1 MKRFLLRLCG
11 LSAVLSLGG
20 CAEDCF
26 DWRCEPTVETAD
38 AYEAQ
43 LAYWSRKDDQLSDIR
58 RRYLDF
64 VNERLIEIR
73 YHQAQ
78 ESGDAD
84 DYETFLRYAGKSP
97 REKGFLSRSYV
108 SLVEDVI
115 AGKAAGKDKANSLA
129 NLFSK
134 TPDSLTLRSRP
145 NAEINPAKALEEA
158 ATESIE
164 PAEPSLAE
172 QVRGFLAKPSIAGR
186 ASELARANIEQAVDR
201 GDLAVV
207 FNALFP
213 FAEEGDAQAQYL
225 IGRMF
230 DRGEGTTQDF
240 EAAGRWYGNAHDQG
254 HQKAW
259 RPLSEIYKSG
269 VGIPT
274 DPAEALA
281 WHRRA
286 ANKGDVEAKVRLG
299 ILYENGEGV
308 AQDFREAVN
317 WYRQAAEAGDANA
330 QFLLGWVYAEG
341 KGVGLDYIEAYSWF
355 RSAEAKGVGEAT
367 PLLTLVIDGLSPAE
381 AEEAQKRAR
390 ERAAQFYQWENHI
403 RSAA

>member
-1 MKRFLLRLCG
+1 MKRVIFGFSGLL
-11 LSAVLSLGG
+11 AAISLGG
-20 CAEDCF
+20 CADGCF
-26 DWRCEPTVETAD
+26 DWRCAPTLETAD
-38 AYEAQ
+38 DYEAR
-43 LAYWSRKDDQLSDIR
+43 LAYWSRKPDQLGDLH

-78 ESGDAD
+78 ESGDTGG
-84 DYETFLRYAGKSP
+84 YEKFLRYAENAP
-97 REKGFLSRSYV
+97 REKGYLSKSYV
-108 SLVEDVI
+108 SLIEDVI
-115 AGKAAGKDKANSLA
+115 ATKGVGKGKASSLA

-134 TPDSLTLRSRP
+134 TPESLTLRSRP
-145 NAEINPAKALEEA
+145 DVAVNPAKALEETM
-158 ATESIE
+158 TESLA
-164 PAEPSLAE
+164 PAEPSLDE

-201 GDLAVV
+201 GDLPVV
-207 FNALFP
+207 FNALLP
-213 FAEEGDAQAQYL
+213 FADEGDAQAQYL
-225 IGRMF
+225 IGRMY

-240 EAAGRWYGNAHDQG
+240 EKAGRWYGKAHDQG

-269 VGIPT
+269 VGVPT

-286 ANKGDVEAKVRLG
+286 ADKGDVEAKVRLG

-308 AQDFREAVN
+308 AQDFRQAVN

-330 QFLLGWVYAEG
+330 QFLLGWMYAEG

-355 RSAEAKGVGEAT
+355 RSAEAKGVGEAS
-367 PLLTLVIDGLSPAE
+367 PLLTLVLDGLSAAE

-390 ERAAQFYQWENHI
+390 ERVAQFYQ
-403 RSAA
+403 